1 MLVAQSCPTLCDSMD
16 CSPPGSSVHEILQ
29 GYWSGLP
36 FPSPGDIPN
45 PGIEPRSPAL
55 QADPVP
61 TELQGKP
68 NKLYI
73 ILIIYCVPS
82 MYRFGVNLLNVF
94 SFNLHCDSTRI
105 INLYEEMEAQEK
117 SVSCLP
123 LQSCKLNLRVPRGL
137 RKESPHYNKSSQRDH
152 YGGLER
158 VPKDRTEMLKQ
169 TKLEEKG

>member
-1 MLVAQSCPTLCDSMD
+1 MKWKNQVHVSCSVVSDSLRLHGLQPTSLLSRRFCR
-16 CSPPGSSVHEILQ
+16 Q

-55 QADPVP
+55 QADPVL

-82 MYRFGVNLLNVF
+82 MYRFGISLLNVF

-105 INLYEEMEAQEK
+105 TNLYEEMEAQEK
-117 SVSCLP
+117 SVSCLL
-123 LQSCKLNLRVPRGL
+123 LQSCNWIRVCPGA
-137 RKESPHYNKSSQRDH
+137 
-152 YGGLER
+152 
-158 VPKDRTEMLKQ
+158 
-169 TKLEEKG
+169 